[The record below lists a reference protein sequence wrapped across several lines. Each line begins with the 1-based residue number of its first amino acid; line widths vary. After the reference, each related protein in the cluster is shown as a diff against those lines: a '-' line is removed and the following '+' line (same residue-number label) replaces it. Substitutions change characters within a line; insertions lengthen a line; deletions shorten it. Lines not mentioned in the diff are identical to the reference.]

1 MEQSETIC
9 SRSLLLCFGENLCKP
24 QYLVNR
30 PSRKILAAIF
40 CRNAAEKI
48 RDPAEGYCR
57 GEFPFF
63 LGSICPG
70 SIAMKYFFF
79 SKCQKVFAKSPPI
92 LQTGGKGKLF
102 FDFLDCSFSLQEKLS
117 PVHFTYLGKIWSKGF
132 QSAVKNSFHTNKRFN
147 TFCSPRTFQW
157 ENFVKVERTR
167 IFPALGLGFPGA
179 RSIIA
184 RSFRSEPRWSS
195 HPPSSTLSLSLL
207 LPSPF
212 SILKYFIYYP
222 T

>member
-48 RDPAEGYCR
+48 RDPAQGYCR
-57 GEFPFF
+57 GEFSFF

-92 LQTGGKGKLF
+92 LQTGGKGKSF
-102 FDFLDCSFSLQEKLS
+102 FDFLDCTFSLQKKSS
-117 PVHFTYLGKIWSKGF
+117 PVHFTCLGKIWSTGF
-132 QSAVKNSFHTNKRFN
+132 QSAVKNSPHTNKCFN

-157 ENFVKVERTR
+157 ENFAKVERTE
-167 IFPALGLGFPGA
+167 IFPLRLGFPGA

-195 HPPSSTLSLSLL
+195 HPPSSPLSLL
-207 LPSPF
+207 LSSPI
-212 SILKYFIYYP
+212 SILK
-222 T
+222 